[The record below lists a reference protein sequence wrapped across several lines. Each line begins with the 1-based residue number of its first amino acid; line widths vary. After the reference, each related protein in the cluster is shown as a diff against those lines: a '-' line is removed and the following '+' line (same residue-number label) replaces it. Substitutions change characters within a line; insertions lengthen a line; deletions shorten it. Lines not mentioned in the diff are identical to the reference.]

1 MFKTTR
7 IAAVLAFAFVCIP
20 AQALSLKDYEA
31 KSDADQLRYLQTCVG
46 NLIIDVAKTDRP
58 LSLKIRSYYY
68 DKLPGY
74 PYPEGTYDLLS
85 RIGKLEQQADKDKS
99 VDLSKT
105 SVEELVAL
113 TTAAKFKIPVPP
125 DFQRS
130 AGPPV
135 APRPAAPGTAPPAA
149 ALPPGVARA
158 PQRPRLAPIMV
169 GKADVSHLAG
179 LLWGDTREYVSYILG
194 PPTSDPEQDSSGFGG
209 YPLRRD
215 DGLSIRVNYDNN
227 VVTSVKVYSKGSR
240 GTDPLLDLLGKSEAA
255 AIALLGPPGTRESLW
270 TIDDTDLVWSFPVAG
285 RPADQRPNPQSI
297 QTLTLHFKTGVGCES
312 VSVVW

>member
-1 MFKTTR
+1 VFKTR
-7 IAAVLAFAFVCIP
+7 IAAAVLAFAFVCVP
-20 AQALSLKDYEA
+20 AHALSMKDYEA
-31 KSDADQLRYLQTCVG
+31 KSDADKLRYLQTCVG
-46 NLIIDVAKTDRP
+46 NLILDVAKTDRP

-74 PYPEGTYDLLS
+74 PYPEGTYELLD

-113 TTAAKFKIPVPP
+113 TTAAKFKILP
-125 DFQRS
+125 DFQRT
-130 AGPPV
+130 ADPPV
-135 APRPAAPGTAPPAA
+135 APRPAAPSPAPPAA
-149 ALPPGVARA
+149 ALPPSVARA
-158 PQRPRLAPIMV
+158 PQRPRPAPIMV
-169 GKADVSHLAG
+169 GKVDVSHLAG

-194 PPTSDPEQDSSGFGG
+194 SPTSDPEQDSSGFGG
-209 YPLRRD
+209 YPHRRS
-215 DGLSIRVNYDNN
+215 DGLSIRVNYDDNK
-227 VVTSVKVYSKGSR
+227 VTSVKAYSKGS
-240 GTDPLLDLLGKSEAA
+240 GVADPLLDLLGKSESAA
-255 AIALLGPPGTRESLW
+255 VALLGPPKTRESLW

>member
-1 MFKTTR
+1 VFKTAR
-7 IAAVLAFAFVCIP
+7 IAAVLAFAFSCVP
-20 AQALSLKDYEA
+20 AHALSMKDYEA
-31 KSDADQLRYLQTCVG
+31 KSDADKLRYLQNCIG

-74 PYPEGTYDLLS
+74 AYPEGTYDLLG
-85 RIGKLEQQADKDKS
+85 RIGKLEQQAEKDKS

-113 TTAAKFKIPVPP
+113 TTAAKFKILP
-125 DFQRS
+125 DFQRQ
-130 AGPPV
+130 ADPPV
-135 APRPAAPGTAPPAA
+135 APRPVAPVPAPPAA
-149 ALPPGVARA
+149 SSPPSVAPA

-169 GKADVSHLAG
+169 GKVDVSHLAG

-209 YPLRRD
+209 YPYTRD

-240 GTDPLLDLLGKSEAA
+240 GTDPLLGLLGKSESAA
-255 AIALLGPPGTRESLW
+255 VALLGPPKTRESLW
-270 TIDDTDLVWSFPVAG
+270 TVDDTDLVWSFPVAG
-285 RPADQRPNPQSI
+285 RPADQRPNPQTI

-312 VSVVW
+312 ISVVW

>member
-7 IAAVLAFAFVCIP
+7 IAAVLAFAFVCVP
-20 AQALSLKDYEA
+20 AHALSMKDYEA
-31 KSDADQLRYLQTCVG
+31 KSDADKLRYLQTCVG

-74 PYPEGTYDLLS
+74 PYPEGTYELLD

-99 VDLSKT
+99 VDLSKIRI
-105 SVEELVAL
+105 EELVVL
-113 TTAAKFKIPVPP
+113 TTAAKFKILP
-125 DFQRS
+125 DFQR
-130 AGPPV
+130 ATDPPV
-135 APRPAAPGTAPPAA
+135 PPRPATPSTAPPAA
-149 ALPPGVARA
+149 ALRPSVAGA

-169 GKADVSHLAG
+169 GKVDVSHLAG
-179 LLWGDTREYVSYILG
+179 LLWGDKREYVSYILG

-209 YPLRRD
+209 YPYTRD
-215 DGLSIRVNYDNN
+215 DGLSIRVNYDDN

-240 GTDPLLDLLGKSEAA
+240 GTDPLMGLLGKSESA

-270 TIDDTDLVWSFPVAG
+270 TIDNTDLVWSFPLAG
-285 RPADQRPNPQSI
+285 QPTSGRTRKPYRSLRSISEQAWVVNPSP
-297 QTLTLHFKTGVGCES
+297 
-312 VSVVW
+312 